1 MTSPDESF
9 LGYTPNPLWLQA
21 IADIIDKGV
30 DEVNDRFLQEKII
43 KSSHLE
49 GIPLKLA
56 FKADDEKT
64 KKLTRLMQNLKDMF
78 EDLGE
83 WIIVAD
89 QYLISLWPMFFAIVG
104 VLTGFFLGSR
114 LMYDSRFRF
123 YFKMKRRPL
132 KNHWSTWPTHSSVV
146 IIIFTR
152 VLHLI
157 GRTHFSKYRKSLKQ
171 TSCENLIT
179 SGGTVGLAEGIVDDM
194 SCFQLSWTDFK
205 DVYHLFS

>member
-83 WIIVAD
+83 
-89 QYLISLWPMFFAIVG
+89 
-104 VLTGFFLGSR
+104 
-114 LMYDSRFRF
+114 
-123 YFKMKRRPL
+123 
-132 KNHWSTWPTHSSVV
+132 
-146 IIIFTR
+146 
-152 VLHLI
+152 
-157 GRTHFSKYRKSLKQ
+157 
-171 TSCENLIT
+171 
-179 SGGTVGLAEGIVDDM
+179 
-194 SCFQLSWTDFK
+194 
-205 DVYHLFS
+205 